1 MRGTNLPISKFLELA
16 IKAAEQIRYSG
27 ICLIIDREAE
37 RQSKLLQQ
45 VVDESSSL
53 HDITGKDIL
62 IIVPLPE
69 SAPSELLHSP
79 TYLLDPNKGWED
91 GYATPGVVLAHGV
104 GRDLGEAF
112 WRVAGEPETQTDTIG
127 GEWSGAMPRVDA
139 IFPYPETKE
148 TLQKAITEAASET
161 AHFLG
166 LNERWIPCMS
176 LLTPADKR
184 LFVFRYGLRDE
195 LYEFFKR
202 IMERRPDKASQ
213 TWLSGAVVATA
224 DELGLE
230 AERAPEHLPEGLTGW
245 SYTCYG
251 ASSIPRLSSGTN

>member
-1 MRGTNLPISKFLELA
+1 VRGTNLPISTFLELA

-27 ICLIIDREAE
+27 ICLIIDRQAE

-69 SAPSELLHSP
+69 SAPSELLHS
-79 TYLLDPNKGWED
+79 TIYLLDPRKGWED
-91 GYATPGVVLAHGV
+91 GYASPGVVLAHGAS
-104 GRDLGEAF
+104 GDLGEAF
-112 WRVAGEPETQTDTIG
+112 WREAGEPETQRDTLDG
-127 GEWSGAMPRVDA
+127 QWSDALSRVN
-139 IFPYPETKE
+139 ILFPYPENKE
-148 TLQKAITEAASET
+148 KLQKAITEAASET
-161 AHFLG
+161 AQFLG
-166 LNERWIPCMS
+166 LNERWIPCMT

-184 LFVFRYGLRDE
+184 VFVFRYGLRDE
-195 LYEFFKR
+195 LYEFFKQ
-202 IMERRPDKASQ
+202 IMERRPEQASQ

-230 AERAPEHLPEGLTGW
+230 AEPSPEHLPEQLTGW

-251 ASSIPRLSSGTN
+251 ASSIPRLSFTTN